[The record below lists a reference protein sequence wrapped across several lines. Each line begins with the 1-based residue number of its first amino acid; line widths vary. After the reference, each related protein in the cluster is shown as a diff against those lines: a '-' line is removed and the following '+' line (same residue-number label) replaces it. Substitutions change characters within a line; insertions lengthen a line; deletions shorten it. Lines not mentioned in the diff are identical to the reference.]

1 MQEML
6 EFECQLQTRLLD
18 IMGCETCCYGFV
30 AQQHTSIKSAWYT
43 DRYGKIVAKEDK
55 RLLGRYLK
63 NANCC

>member
-6 EFECQLQTRLLD
+6 EFECELQTRLLD
-18 IMGCETCCYGFV
+18 I
-30 AQQHTSIKSAWYT
+30 AQQRTSIKSAWYT